1 MVPRLLARSRCLRGT
16 ALRPWLL
23 LCGLLFGQPLLAA
36 EIILSSAEDN
46 PAIRA
51 FTADLAARRPQDQV
65 SFRPLEQLP
74 SPTVLPNGT
83 RLIIF
88 GNQALEWRLG
98 SDQGPPTLV
107 LRIAKVYAHKRL
119 GTTRPPRLSLLW
131 SDPAPQR
138 QLRLVRAL
146 MPGVKRVGVLYDEH
160 SAFLVDELQRA
171 ASALGLQ
178 IVSREWPDR
187 RDNRPLLDLL
197 QHSDL
202 LLGLNDDD
210 LFNPHTAKNL
220 LLTSYSQQRAI
231 IGPNANFV
239 RAGSLASVYSDQVDW
254 LASLELWLDRPTAEW
269 PRSAY
274 PAHFKVL
281 GNRQVARALALE
293 LADDATL
300 TQRVAEGDIP

>member
-1 MVPRLLARSRCLRGT
+1 MPGLFARIRGPLGT

-23 LCGLLFGQPLLAA
+23 LCGLLFGQPLVAA

-46 PAIRA
+46 SAIRT
-51 FTADLAARRPQDQV
+51 FTADLAVRRPQDQV
-65 SFRPLEQLP
+65 SFRPLAQLP
-74 SPTVLPNGT
+74 SPTALPNGT

-88 GNQALEWRLG
+88 GDEALEWRLS
-98 SDQGPPTLV
+98 SDKGPPTLV
-107 LRIAKVYAHKRL
+107 LRIAKVYAQKRL
-119 GTTRPPRLSLLW
+119 GNTRPPRLSLLW
-131 SDPAPQR
+131 SDPSPQR
-138 QLRLVRAL
+138 QLSLVRAL
-146 MPGVKRVGVLYDEH
+146 MPQAKRIGVLYDEH
-160 SAFLVDELQRA
+160 SAFLLDELQRA
-171 ASALGLQ
+171 ASALDLQ

-202 LLGLNDDD
+202 LFGLNDDD
-210 LFNPHTAKNL
+210 LFNPQTAKNL
-220 LLTSYSQQRAI
+220 LLTSYGQQRAI
-231 IGPNANFV
+231 IGPNASFV

-254 LASLELWLDRPTAEW
+254 LSSLELWLDRPTAEW

-300 TQRVAEGDIP
+300 TQRVAEGDLP

>member
-1 MVPRLLARSRCLRGT
+1 MPGLFARIRCPLGT

-46 PAIRA
+46 SAIRA

-65 SFRPLEQLP
+65 SFRPLAQLP
-74 SPTVLPNGT
+74 TPSALPDGT

-88 GNQALEWRLG
+88 GDEALEWRLG

-107 LRIAKVYAHKRL
+107 LRIAKVYAQKRL
-119 GTTRPPRLSLLW
+119 GDTRPPRLSLLW
-131 SDPAPQR
+131 SDPSPQR
-138 QLRLVRAL
+138 QLSLVRAL
-146 MPGVKRVGVLYDEH
+146 MPQAKRIGVLYDEH
-160 SAFLVDELQRA
+160 SAFLLDELQRA
-171 ASALGLQ
+171 ASALDLQ
-178 IVSREWPDR
+178 VVSREWPDR

-202 LLGLNDDD
+202 LFGLNDDD
-210 LFNPHTAKNL
+210 LFNPQTAKNL
-220 LLTSYSQQRAI
+220 LLTSYGQQRAI
-231 IGPNANFV
+231 IGPNASFV
-239 RAGSLASVYSDQVDW
+239 RAGSLASVYSDQIDW
-254 LASLELWLDRPTAEW
+254 LASLELWLDRPTSEW

-300 TQRVAEGDIP
+300 TQRVAEGDLP